1 MAIDTNINLLSPT
14 GFKLVF
20 AKPELKGI
28 EFYLQ
33 SVDLPVVSVGEANYS
48 TPRLNIMFGGDK
60 LMFDPFTANIM
71 CDEKMEN
78 FSVIYD
84 WLNETIHNP
93 NHKELVCDASLVI
106 LTSAN
111 NLSRIIEFKGCY
123 PNAMSGIAF
132 DAGAT
137 DIQYASFS
145 VTFRYDY
152 YIVQPQIDLSKYY
165 LIPVSIPVT
174 PPPTP

>member
-1 MAIDTNINLLSPT
+1 MPIDTNINLLSPT

-20 AKPELKGI
+20 AKPELQGI

-33 SVDLPVVSVGEANYS
+33 SVDLPTVSVGEANYA

-60 LMFDPFTANIM
+60 LMFDPFTANIL

-78 FSVIYD
+78 FAAIYK
-84 WLNETIHNP
+84 WLNDTIHNP
-93 NHKELVCDASLVI
+93 NHKELVTDASLI
-106 LTSAN
+106 TLTSAN
-111 NLSRIIEFKGCY
+111 NQSRVIEFKGCY

-132 DAGAT
+132 DAGAS
-137 DIQYASFS
+137 DIQYASFT

-152 YIVQPQIDLSKYY
+152 YEVKPEFDTSQYE
-165 LIPVSIPVT
+165 LISINQNI
-174 PPPTP
+174 